1 MTETE
6 TPLAPQAAPD
16 VIPCEALDETLARVH
31 VALVPDLSGIGRLA
45 ELQARVHRNLPPE
58 TAARIAWVHPD
69 AFCVVLGYLG
79 RVRGSLIPV
88 LQDVCRRLLPSG
100 PRNLQAQRF
109 STGHDTEGTPR
120 VLGVGFGVDS
130 YLLELQSRLTAEL
143 AGMGLDVLPR
153 EFVPRLTLARLPEGL
168 GPVMT
173 VLEGLASGFPMT
185 LRFPEADLA
194 ARGPRGQRI
203 TLERIVLARPR
214 RETSFDRL
222 HGCCQSQ
229 ANRFAF
235 PQLMDCPLKN
245 QPGHELPCFETGTVP
260 AHPVEEPGTADGK
273 VDSGLIHEGTQELVR
288 IGRGR
293 PLGRAALLDAAHP
306 EEDQG
311 KGAPPAAAA
320 PVERPRP
327 PRPPQGQRPQPAAPR
342 GQMRSSHRDPRE
354 GGGRDATPQK
364 EGQDKSPRGDR
375 PPRDNRD
382 NRPPRENRDNRPPR
396 DKGAPGD
403 RPPGDRPP
411 RENRDNRPPRDKG
424 APGDRPP
431 RDNRDNR
438 PPRDKG
444 APGDRPPGDRPPREN
459 RDNRPPR
466 DKGAPSDRPPRDN
479 RDNRDNRPA
488 PPAPQAPQAPKPP
501 DNGDA

>member
-6 TPLAPQAAPD
+6 TPLAPQPARE
-16 VIPCEALDETLARVH
+16 VIACEALDETLAHVH

-88 LQDVCRRLLPSG
+88 LQDVCRSLLPSG

-109 STGHDTEGTPR
+109 STGHDAEGTPR

-143 AGMGLDVLPR
+143 TGLGLDVLPH

-194 ARGPRGQRI
+194 ARGPRGQKVAI
-203 TLERIVLARPR
+203 ERIVLARPR
-214 RETSFDRL
+214 REEAFDRL
-222 HGCCQSQ
+222 HGCCMSQ

-235 PQLMDCPLKN
+235 PQMMDCPRKGL
-245 QPGHELPCFETGTVP
+245 PGHELPCFETGTVP

-293 PLGRAALLDAAHP
+293 PLGRAALLGAAHLD
-306 EEDQG
+306 EGQD
-311 KGAPPAAAA
+311 KGPPPATAAPP
-320 PVERPRP
+320 PERPRP
-327 PRPPQGQRPQPAAPR
+327 QHPQ
-342 GQMRSSHRDPRE
+342 
-354 GGGRDATPQK
+354 
-364 EGQDKSPRGDR
+364 QDRKSVV
-375 PPRDNRD
+375 
-382 NRPPRENRDNRPPR
+382 
-396 DKGAPGD
+396 
-403 RPPGDRPP
+403 
-411 RENRDNRPPRDKG
+411 
-424 APGDRPP
+424 
-431 RDNRDNR
+431 
-438 PPRDKG
+438 
-444 APGDRPPGDRPPREN
+444 
-459 RDNRPPR
+459 
-466 DKGAPSDRPPRDN
+466 
-479 RDNRDNRPA
+479 
-488 PPAPQAPQAPKPP
+488 
-501 DNGDA
+501 